1 MSDEKLTMRIRK
13 GQNEIEIS
21 GLKEEV
27 IMTLRDLPSLV
38 SIFNDAFNEL
48 GKEELKETPIEQGSL
63 GREVT
68 LLNVAVSPDTSCP
81 DAIIKILSTEWG
93 RKTPRK
99 MREILEAMKVN
110 AIHYPIGTVKGRL
123 TDMTKKGVLRRVR
136 VNRAYGYLLAR
147 GELNT

>member
-68 LLNVAVSPDTSCP
+68 LPNVAVSPDTSCP

>member
-1 MSDEKLTMRIRK
+1 MSDKKLTMRIRR

-21 GLKEEV
+21 GSKEEV

-38 SIFNDAFNEL
+38 SVFNEAFSEL
-48 GKEELKETPIEQGSL
+48 GKEKLKETSIKQGSL
-63 GREVT
+63 NEVA
-68 LLNVAVSPDTSCP
+68 LPNVAVSPDTSCP
-81 DAIIKILSTEWG
+81 DAIIKILSTDWG

-99 MREILEAMKVN
+99 MRDILEAMKVN

-147 GELNT
+147 GD

>member
-1 MSDEKLTMRIRK
+1 MMSDKKLTMRIRR

-21 GLKEEV
+21 GSKEEV

-38 SIFNDAFNEL
+38 SVFNEAFSEL
-48 GKEELKETPIEQGSL
+48 GKEKLKETSIKQGSL
-63 GREVT
+63 NEVA
-68 LLNVAVSPDTSCP
+68 LPNVAVSPDTSCP
-81 DAIIKILSTEWG
+81 DAIIKILSTDWG

-99 MREILEAMKVN
+99 MRDILEAMKVN

-147 GELNT
+147 GD

>member
-1 MSDEKLTMRIRK
+1 MSDEKITMRIRK

-27 IMTLRDLPSLV
+27 MMTLRDLPSLV
-38 SIFNDAFNEL
+38 IKFNEAFNEL
-48 GKEELKETPIEQGSL
+48 GKEKIKETSIKQGSL
-63 GREVT
+63 GSET
-68 LLNVAVSPDTSCP
+68 HLPNVAVSPDTSCP

-93 RKTPRK
+93 RKNPRK

-123 TDMTKKGVLRRVR
+123 TDLTKKGVLRRVR
-136 VNRAYGYLLAR
+136 VNRSYGYLLAR
-147 GELNT
+147 GD

>member
-1 MSDEKLTMRIRK
+1 MSDEKITMRIRK

-27 IMTLRDLPSLV
+27 MMTLRDLPSLV
-38 SIFNDAFNEL
+38 SIFNEAFNEL
-48 GKEELKETPIEQGSL
+48 GKEKLKETSIKQRSL
-63 GREVT
+63 DMDAY
-68 LLNVAVSPDTSCP
+68 LPNVAVSPDTSCP

-93 RKTPRK
+93 RDTPRK

-123 TDMTKKGVLRRVR
+123 TDMTKRGVLRRVR
-136 VNRAYGYLLAR
+136 VNRAYGYLLVR
-147 GELNT
+147 GD

>member
-1 MSDEKLTMRIRK
+1 MSDKKLTMRIRR

-21 GLKEEV
+21 GSKEEV
-27 IMTLRDLPSLV
+27 MMTFRDLPSLV
-38 SIFNDAFNEL
+38 GAFNEAFGEL
-48 GKEELKETPIEQGSL
+48 GKEKSKETSIKQGFL
-63 GREVT
+63 NDVA
-68 LLNVAVSPDTSCP
+68 LPNVAVSPDTSCP

-136 VNRAYGYLLAR
+136 VNRAYGYLLTR
-147 GELNT
+147 GD

>member
-1 MSDEKLTMRIRK
+1 MMSDKKLTMRIRR

-21 GLKEEV
+21 GSKEEV
-27 IMTLRDLPSLV
+27 MMTLHDLPSLV
-38 SIFNDAFNEL
+38 SAFDEAFSEL
-48 GKEELKETPIEQGSL
+48 GKEKLKETSIKQGVL
-63 GREVT
+63 NEVA
-68 LLNVAVSPDTSCP
+68 LPNVAVSPDTSCP
-81 DAIIKILSTEWG
+81 DAIIKILSTDWG

-123 TDMTKKGVLRRVR
+123 TDMTKRGVLRRVR

-147 GELNT
+147 GD

>member
-1 MSDEKLTMRIRK
+1 MSNEKLTMRVRK
-13 GQNEIEIS
+13 GQNEIELS

-27 IMTLRDLPSLV
+27 MMTVRDLPSLV
-38 SIFNDAFNEL
+38 NTFNEAFNEL
-48 GKEELKETPIEQGSL
+48 EKEKMKEISTKHDSLEIEAHIP
-63 GREVT
+63 
-68 LLNVAVSPDTSCP
+68 NVAVSPDTSCP

-110 AIHYPIGTVKGRL
+110 AIHYPIGTIKGRL
-123 TDMTKKGVLRRVR
+123 TDLTKKGVLRRVR

-147 GELNT
+147 GD